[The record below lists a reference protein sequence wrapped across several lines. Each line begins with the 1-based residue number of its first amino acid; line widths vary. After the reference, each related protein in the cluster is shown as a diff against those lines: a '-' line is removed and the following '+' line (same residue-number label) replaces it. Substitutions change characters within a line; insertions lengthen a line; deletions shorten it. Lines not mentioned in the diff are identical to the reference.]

1 MAKMRYFAGQ
11 NWVILFLSFLFSAWA
26 LTFIYHSSY
35 IASDGRL
42 YFNLFDDAMISMR
55 YAWNFAHGNGLVWNS
70 AEYVEGYTNLLM
82 TLLMAIASF
91 FLEKRYAVLFIQ
103 LTGIFFVLGTACYS
117 VKIFE
122 LIRSPG
128 SSRASAYI
136 LFAFIL
142 LYYPLNYWALL
153 GMETGLLAM
162 LLSAGVLFSLLYVE
176 KLATKYLWLMIP
188 CFGLAYLTRNDSLL
202 FAALA
207 FLYLIPTLTA
217 GKKYISLFFASGLTY
232 GLFPIGQTLFR
243 YFYYG
248 QIVPNTYTLKL
259 TGMALDERLHN
270 GWGFVQPFLRET
282 SWVLVIVLI
291 GLFLKPSRQKFYLFG
306 FFLISMGY
314 QIYVGGDPWP
324 YWRIM
329 APSMP
334 FLLLLVVGTGE
345 EILKVI
351 PFKLPQFACYFL
363 LVTFVM
369 ICLYKLDA
377 KFFKEI
383 SMQELPFDV
392 EASHKNIE
400 TAIAINEI
408 TKENA
413 VIGVFWAGTLPYY
426 VDRAAI
432 DFLGKSD
439 PYIANLPPDLSGN
452 ISWDG
457 MNSVPGHNKYD
468 LTYSIQTLLPTYVDD
483 LKWGTQD
490 LTKWGE
496 EHYVPVRYNK
506 TWLYLL
512 KDSTDV
518 YWEKLE

>member
-1 MAKMRYFAGQ
+1 MVKMRYFARQ
-11 NWVILFLSFLFSAWA
+11 NWVILFLSFLFSVWA
-26 LTFIYHSSY
+26 LIFIYHSSY
-35 IASDGRL
+35 IAADGRL

-91 FLEKRYAVLFIQ
+91 LFEKRYAVLFIQ
-103 LTGIFFVLGTACYS
+103 LTGVFFILGTAFCS
-117 VKIFE
+117 IKIFE
-122 LIRSPG
+122 LLQPSKFSKI
-128 SSRASAYI
+128 SAYI

-162 LLSAGVLFSLLYVE
+162 LLSAGVLCSLLYAE
-176 KLATKYLWLMIP
+176 KLETKYLWFMTLS
-188 CFGLAYLTRNDSLL
+188 FGLSYLTRNDSLL

-207 FLYLIPTLTA
+207 FLYLIPILTA
-217 GKKYISLFFASGLTY
+217 GKKYVPLFFASGLLY

-259 TGMALDERLHN
+259 VGMTLEERLQN
-270 GWGFVQPFLRET
+270 GWGFIQPFIRET

-291 GLFLKPSRQKFYLFG
+291 GLFLKPSKQKFYLFG
-306 FFLISMGY
+306 FFLISISY
-314 QIYVGGDPWP
+314 QIYVGGDPWT

-329 APSMP
+329 APCMP
-334 FLLLLVVGTGE
+334 FIFLLFISAVE
-345 EILKVI
+345 EILKRI
-351 PFKLPQFACYFL
+351 PIELPQFVYYFL
-363 LVTFVM
+363 IITFTM
-369 ICLYKLDA
+369 IGLYKIDA
-377 KFFKEI
+377 RFFKEI
-383 SMQELPFDV
+383 SMQVLPFDV
-392 EASHKNIE
+392 EASHKHIE

-408 TKENA
+408 TKETA
-413 VIGVFWAGTLPYY
+413 SVGVFWAGTLPYY
-426 VDRAAI
+426 VDRVAI

-439 PYIANLPPDLSGN
+439 PYIANLPPDTSGA

-490 LTKWGE
+490 LTKWGQ
-496 EHYVPVRYNK
+496 EHYVLVRYNK

-512 KDSTDV
+512 KNSPDV
-518 YWEKLE
+518 YWEEIK